1 MTQPTQPDR
10 RADLIAQYRA
20 GHAAVVAAVDGLT
33 DAELDTRPPG
43 DGEWTP
49 REVVHHLADS
59 EMTSAIR
66 VRRLIAEEQPVISG
80 YDEAEWARRLH
91 YDDRPI
97 GPSLD
102 ALAAARAPTAAQLD
116 RLRAD
121 EWRRSGTHTESGA
134 FWVER
139 WLEIYAAH
147 AHEHAAQ
154 IRRAREEAASSG
166 GAG

>member
-1 MTQPTQPDR
+1 MTRQPMDPDR
-10 RADLIAQYRA
+10 RAALVARYRD
-20 GHAAVVAAVDGLT
+20 GHAAVVAAIAGMS
-33 DAELDTRPPG
+33 DAELDVRPAG
-43 DGEWTP
+43 EGEWTP

-66 VRRLIAEEQPVISG
+66 LRRLIAEDEPAISG

-102 ALAAARAPTAAQLD
+102 ALAAARSTTSDLLD
-116 RLRAD
+116 RLTEA
-121 EWRRSGTHTESGA
+121 EWARVGTHTESGA
-134 FWVER
+134 YGVER

-147 AHEHAAQ
+147 AHDHADQ
-154 IRRAREEAASSG
+154 IRRAHGS
-166 GAG
+166 